1 MDIILIRHGQK
12 VPSSPDSDAPLAP
25 EGLVQVDH
33 LKDQLAH
40 LNLRPEIYLASKFKR
55 AQQTVE
61 RLSDIYPVDALTPK
75 DNTLISEHILETIID
90 EAKEEGIELGQQTI
104 VAIIGHEPQLS
115 QILDSTSKE
124 E

>member
-55 AQQTVE
+55 SQHTAA

-90 EAKEEGIELGQQTI
+90 EAKQARTVQGRPPVLAVNG
-104 VAIIGHEPQLS
+104 L
-115 QILDSTSKE
+115 
-124 E
+124 